1 MAAAAVVSRSSFLP
15 PSFGTLWSRNPERP
29 ADGLDRTGRAANT
42 DVNCIPSRGKSQF
55 CLESAMSEG
64 EGRASS
70 ESNHLARS
78 SSSLEPRS
86 WQCKSFSLSSA
97 AATDH
102 ASIFNHFADG
112 GAEFENL
119 DSNIDGIERRNGGGV
134 FNSFVVVGCR
144 AFLHPS
150 FHRISPSFCPI
161 DSGHLTL
168 SSSDSESRDRPTND
182 AAAAAALC
190 SVGFAPKVIESCAA
204 NIQPQTIKCG
214 GRSIYALPQSI
225 K

>member
-1 MAAAAVVSRSSFLP
+1 MGRMAVNPLAAAAVVSRSSFLP

-78 SSSLEPRS
+78 SSSLEQRS

-150 FHRISPSFCPI
+150 FHRISPSSFLPSFLPSAPLI
-161 DSGHLTL
+161 PDISLSLPLTL
-168 SSSDSESRDRPTND
+168 KAVIDRQMMP
-182 AAAAAALC
+182 
-190 SVGFAPKVIESCAA
+190 P
-204 NIQPQTIKCG
+204 PPP
-214 GRSIYALPQSI
+214 LPSARWVLRQ